1 MVITSIAGHIL
12 VIGGGGCRE
21 PRMHALMN
29 VFEHALLFEKKCGEF
44 HSMHCCG
51 EPFSVLLGQET
62 RI

>member
-1 MVITSIAGHIL
+1 
-12 VIGGGGCRE
+12 
-21 PRMHALMN
+21 MHALMN
-29 VFEHALLFEKKCGEF
+29 GFEHALLFEKKCGEF